1 MMKREEFSAF
11 AGPSE
16 RIDVVIVPYHEPRD
30 KQCTKEDEEKVK
42 AIATHERTR
51 GRETDSIF
59 SGLDSARIAFMLR
72 W

>member
-51 GRETDSIF
+51 EKETDSIF